1 MDLLHRTFFVKLI
14 GTIKMNSLPADIDL
28 VLVAIL
34 PDPKDLELA
43 RLLGWYRI
51 PLKSAPKVVSVDFL
65 AFYQTAAFDEENRWR
80 IKFVAPVKGHELT
93 TRGQLFRDQP
103 DHPRANEEYFKIQIG
118 DLISLNNH
126 IQADRWRRI
135 TFFYTTGLLL
145 KNASSVRDLVVEG
158 EEREIL
164 WKSLRER
171 AQNND
176 EYLRTEDSS
185 QKFEIDFLKIL
196 QEWDKIKDEL

>member
-1 MDLLHRTFFVKLI
+1 
-14 GTIKMNSLPADIDL
+14 MNSIPADIDL

-51 PLKSAPKVVSVDFL
+51 PLKSAPKVIAVDYL
-65 AFYQTAAFDEENRWR
+65 AFYQTAAFDEQNRWQ
-80 IKFVAPVKGHELT
+80 IKFIAPVKGHELT
-93 TRGQLFRDQP
+93 TRSQLFRDQP
-103 DHPRANEEYFKIQIG
+103 EHPRATEEYFKIQIG
-118 DLISLNNH
+118 DLVPLENP

-135 TFFYTTGLLL
+135 TFLYTTGLLL

-171 AQNND
+171 ALKNE
-176 EYLRTEDSS
+176 EYQQPIAGDN
-185 QKFEIDFLKIL
+185 KFEIDFLEIL
-196 QEWDKIKDEL
+196 QEWDKIKDGL

>member
-1 MDLLHRTFFVKLI
+1 
-14 GTIKMNSLPADIDL
+14 MNSIPADIDL

-51 PLKSAPKVVSVDFL
+51 PLKSAPKVVAVDYL
-65 AFYQTAAFDEENRWR
+65 AFYQTAAFDEQNRWQ
-80 IKFVAPVKGHELT
+80 IKFIAPVKGHELT
-93 TRGQLFRDQP
+93 TRSQLFRDQP
-103 DHPRANEEYFKIQIG
+103 EHPRASEEYFKIQIG
-118 DLISLNNH
+118 DLVPLANP

-135 TFFYTTGLLL
+135 TFLYTTGLLL

-158 EEREIL
+158 EEREML

-171 AQNND
+171 AQKNE
-176 EYLRTEDSS
+176 EYQQPIAGDYKL
-185 QKFEIDFLKIL
+185 EIDFLEIP
-196 QEWDKIKDEL
+196 QEWDKIKDGL